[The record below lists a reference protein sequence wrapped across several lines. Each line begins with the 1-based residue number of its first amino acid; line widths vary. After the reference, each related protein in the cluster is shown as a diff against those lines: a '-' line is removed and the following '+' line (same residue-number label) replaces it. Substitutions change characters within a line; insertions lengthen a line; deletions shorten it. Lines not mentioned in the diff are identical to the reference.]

1 MKNILKWVGISITLL
16 IIIVVNGYE
25 YWEEFKRTDFE
36 KHVYNGCL
44 AEGKA
49 SKTHCSC
56 YADHLDE
63 NLSEKGKIA
72 ILKGTGGESVV
83 GFTAIMQAKADMLE
97 FMPEM
102 LVSTQFCEKNN

>member
-49 SKTHCSC
+49 LFLLCGSF
-56 YADHLDE
+56 
-63 NLSEKGKIA
+63 G
-72 ILKGTGGESVV
+72 
-83 GFTAIMQAKADMLE
+83 
-97 FMPEM
+97 
-102 LVSTQFCEKNN
+102 

>member
-1 MKNILKWVGISITLL
+1 
-16 IIIVVNGYE
+16 
-25 YWEEFKRTDFE
+25 
-36 KHVYNGCL
+36 
-44 AEGKA
+44 
-49 SKTHCSC
+49 
-56 YADHLDE
+56 LDE